1 MNTNHP
7 QHVTAQQSGRVVNIN
22 THSRTESDGQV
33 NKSALRQPN
42 YKGWSE
48 QFAIWRNN
56 LSLSSQVTWE

>member
-22 THSRTESDGQV
+22 THSRTQSDGQV

-42 YKGWSE
+42 YKG
-48 QFAIWRNN
+48 
-56 LSLSSQVTWE
+56 